1 MTEQL
6 NNTIKTL
13 NEKTFIYLK
22 ELVETHPKA
31 FTLTKITRDVINGN
45 TVNLFKFNVKLPFTK
60 ATVTITFNLNAW
72 EDKSLVETLTDK
84 IENMILASNNNNLKN
99 QLLDYGCFEIYLST
113 YSSDFGTYLRKQG
126 LTDIKKF
133 VNKVTP
139 SDNAYSIW
147 GYDYILNEMNSI
159 ITTPTYCFDDY
170 EGFIKSLDITL
181 SYNQKLFVDKHIA
194 SHFDKMSEFTFTT
207 SFLHRNAF
215 SVVRVNMTQGDT
227 FEFSAKY
234 LDLIMPYIKP
244 VAIIN
249 GNTNFDL

>member
-1 MTEQL
+1 M
-6 NNTIKTL
+6 
-13 NEKTFIYLK
+13 
-22 ELVETHPKA
+22 
-31 FTLTKITRDVINGN
+31 
-45 TVNLFKFNVKLPFTK
+45 
-60 ATVTITFNLNAW
+60 
-72 EDKSLVETLTDK
+72 
-84 IENMILASNNNNLKN
+84 
-99 QLLDYGCFEIYLST
+99 LDYGCFEIYWST
-113 YSSDFGTYLRKQG
+113 YSSDFGTYLQKQG

-133 VNKVTP
+133 VDNVSD

-147 GYDYILNEMNSI
+147 GYDYLLAEMNSI

-170 EGFIKSLDITL
+170 DGFIKSLDITL
-181 SYNQKLFVDKHIA
+181 SYNQKLFVKKHIT

-215 SVVRVNMTQGDT
+215 SVVRVDITQGDT

-234 LDLIMPYIKP
+234 LDLIVPYIKP

>member
-1 MTEQL
+1 MTGQL

-13 NEKTFIYLK
+13 DEKTFIYLK

-31 FTLTKITRDVINGN
+31 FNLNKITRDVINGN

-99 QLLDYGCFEIYLST
+99 QLLDYGWFEIYWST

-133 VNKVTP
+133 VDKVTP

-147 GYDYILNEMNSI
+147 GYDYILAEMNSI

-215 SVVRVNMTQGDT
+215 SIVRVNMTHGDT

>member
-1 MTEQL
+1 MTKQL
-6 NNTIKTL
+6 NNNIKSL
-13 NEKTFIYLK
+13 DEKTFIYLK

-31 FTLTKITRDVINGN
+31 FTLYKITRDVINGN

-84 IENMILASNNNNLKN
+84 IENMILASNNTNLKN
-99 QLLDYGCFEIYLST
+99 QLLDNGCFELYLSANW
-113 YSSDFGTYLRKQG
+113 SDFGTYLRKQG

-133 VNKVTP
+133 VDKVTS

-170 EGFIKSLDITL
+170 DGFIKSLDITL
-181 SYNQKLFVDKHIA
+181 SYNQKLFMDKHIA

-215 SVVRVNMTQGDT
+215 SVVRVNMTHEDS

-234 LDLIMPYIKP
+234 LDHIMPYLKLVNATP
-244 VAIIN
+244 T
-249 GNTNFDL
+249 NTVYDL

>member
-1 MTEQL
+1 MTGQL

-13 NEKTFIYLK
+13 DEKTFIYLK
-22 ELVETHPKA
+22 ELVETHTKA
-31 FTLTKITRDVINGN
+31 FTLNKITRDVINGN

-72 EDKSLVETLTDK
+72 EDKSLVEMLTDK

-99 QLLDYGCFEIYLST
+99 QLLDNGCFELYWST

-126 LTDIKKF
+126 LTDVKRF
-133 VNKVTP
+133 VSKVTP

-181 SYNQKLFVDKHIA
+181 SYNQKLFMDKHIV

-215 SVVRVNMTQGDT
+215 SVVRVNMTHGDS

-234 LDLIMPYIKP
+234 LDLIMPYIKL
-244 VAIIN
+244 V
-249 GNTNFDL
+249 NTTPTDTFYNL

>member
-1 MTEQL
+1 MNKQL
-6 NNTIKTL
+6 NNNIKSL
-13 NEKTFIYLK
+13 DEKTFIYLK

-31 FTLTKITRDVINGN
+31 FTLNKITRDVINGN

-72 EDKSLVETLTDK
+72 EDKELVQILTNK

-99 QLLDYGCFEIYLST
+99 QLLDNGIFEIYWSA

-126 LTDIKKF
+126 LTDKKF
-133 VNKVTP
+133 VDKVTP
-139 SDNAYSIW
+139 SDNAYSVW

-159 ITTPTYCFDDY
+159 ITTPTTYCFDDY
-170 EGFIKSLDITL
+170 DGFIKSLDITL
-181 SYNQKLFVDKHIA
+181 SYNQKLFMDKHIA

-207 SFLHRNAF
+207 SFLYRNAF
-215 SVVRVNMTQGDT
+215 SVVRADITQGDT

>member
-13 NEKTFIYLK
+13 DEKTFIYLK

-31 FTLTKITRDVINGN
+31 FTLNKITRDVINGN

-99 QLLDYGCFEIYLST
+99 QLLDNGIFEIYWST

-133 VNKVTP
+133 VDNVSD

-215 SVVRVNMTQGDT
+215 SVVRADITQGGT

>member
-6 NNTIKTL
+6 NNNIKSL
-13 NEKTFIYLK
+13 DEKTFIYLK

-31 FTLTKITRDVINGN
+31 FTLNKITRDVINGN

-60 ATVTITFNLNAW
+60 ATVTITFNLNVW
-72 EDKSLVETLTDK
+72 EDKELVQILTDK

-99 QLLDYGCFEIYLST
+99 QLLDNGIFEIYWSA

-126 LTDIKKF
+126 LTDIKNF
-133 VNKVTP
+133 VGKVTP

-147 GYDYILNEMNSI
+147 GYDYLLAEMNSI

-170 EGFIKSLDITL
+170 DGFIKSLDITL
-181 SYNQKLFVDKHIA
+181 SYNQKLFMDKHIA

-207 SFLHRNAF
+207 SFLYRNAF
-215 SVVRVNMTQGDT
+215 SVVRADITQGDT

>member
-1 MTEQL
+1 MTGQL

-31 FTLTKITRDVINGN
+31 FTLNKITRDVINGN
-45 TVNLFKFNVKLPFTK
+45 TVNLFKFFVKLPFTK
-60 ATVTITFNLNAW
+60 ETVTITFNLNAW

-99 QLLDYGCFEIYLST
+99 QLLDNGCFELYWST

-159 ITTPTYCFDDY
+159 ITTPTYCFSDY
-170 EGFIKSLDITL
+170 DGFIKAIDIGL
-181 SYNQKLFVDKHIA
+181 SYNQKLFVKKHIT

-215 SVVRVNMTQGDT
+215 SVVRADITQGGT

-244 VAIIN
+244 VTIIN

>member
-1 MTEQL
+1 MNKQL

-13 NEKTFIYLK
+13 DEKTFVYLK

-31 FTLTKITRDVINGN
+31 FTLNKIPRDVINGN
-45 TVNLFKFNVKLPFTK
+45 TVNLFKFYVKLPFTK
-60 ATVTITFNLNAW
+60 ETVSITFNLNAW
-72 EDKSLVETLTDK
+72 EDQSLVQNLADK

-99 QLLDYGCFEIYLST
+99 QLLDYGYFEIYWSA
-113 YSSDFGTYLRKQG
+113 YSSDFGTYLQKQG

-133 VNKVTP
+133 VDNVSA

-147 GYDYILNEMNSI
+147 GYDYILAEMNSI

-170 EGFIKSLDITL
+170 DGFVKSIDIGL
-181 SYNQKLFVDKHIA
+181 SYNQKLFVKKHIT

-215 SVVRVNMTQGDT
+215 SVVRADITQGDT

-234 LDLIMPYIKP
+234 LDYIMPYIKP
-244 VAIIN
+244 VATIN

>member
-1 MTEQL
+1 MTGQL

-13 NEKTFIYLK
+13 DEKTFIYLK

-31 FTLTKITRDVINGN
+31 FNLNKITRDVINGN

-99 QLLDYGCFEIYLST
+99 QLLDYGWFEIYWSA

-133 VNKVTP
+133 VDNVSD

-147 GYDYILNEMNSI
+147 GYDYILAEMNSI
-159 ITTPTYCFDDY
+159 ITTPTYCFSDY
-170 EGFIKSLDITL
+170 DGFIKAIDIGL
-181 SYNQKLFVDKHIA
+181 SYNQKLFVKKHIT

-215 SVVRVNMTQGDT
+215 SVVRADITQGDT

>member
-1 MTEQL
+1 MTSQL

-31 FTLTKITRDVINGN
+31 FTLNKITRDVINGN
-45 TVNLFKFNVKLPFTK
+45 TVNLFKFFVKLPFTK
-60 ATVTITFNLNAW
+60 ETVTITFNLNAW

-99 QLLDYGCFEIYLST
+99 QLLDNGCFEIYWST
-113 YSSDFGTYLRKQG
+113 YSSDFGTYLQKQG

-133 VNKVTP
+133 VDKVTP

-170 EGFIKSLDITL
+170 EGFIKSLDIKL
-181 SYNQKLFVDKHIA
+181 SYNQKLFMDKHIV

-215 SVVRVNMTQGDT
+215 SVVRVNMTHSDS

>member
-1 MTEQL
+1 MTGQL

-13 NEKTFIYLK
+13 DEKTFIYLK

-31 FTLTKITRDVINGN
+31 FNLNKITRDVINGN

-99 QLLDYGCFEIYLST
+99 QLLDYGCFEIYWST

-126 LTDIKKF
+126 LTDVKRF
-133 VNKVTP
+133 VSKVTS

-181 SYNQKLFVDKHIA
+181 SYNQKLFVNKHIA

-215 SVVRVNMTQGDT
+215 SVVRTDITQGDT

>member
-1 MTEQL
+1 MTGQL

-13 NEKTFIYLK
+13 DEKTFIYLK

-31 FTLTKITRDVINGN
+31 FTLNKITRDVINGN

-99 QLLDYGCFEIYLST
+99 QLLDNGCFELYWST
-113 YSSDFGTYLRKQG
+113 YSSDFGTYLRKQW

-133 VNKVTP
+133 V
-139 SDNAYSIW
+139 DNVSNEDYSIS

-170 EGFIKSLDITL
+170 EGFIKALDIKL
-181 SYNQKLFVDKHIA
+181 SYNQRLFVKKHIT

-207 SFLHRNAF
+207 SFLYRNAF
-215 SVVRVNMTQGDT
+215 SVVRVNMTHRDS

-234 LDLIMPYIKP
+234 LDLIMPYIKL
-244 VAIIN
+244 V
-249 GNTNFDL
+249 NTTPTDTFYNL